1 MNFKELTKE
10 PHIAGQRRDNEL
22 TKLIQKAWMDMSFDH
37 VELAEF
43 DFYLSFPKQ
52 VNSKW
57 KSRFQTYLI
66 QLKNIVVCAT
76 YTRLFFSD
84 KS

>member
-43 DFYLSFPKQ
+43 DFYLSFPNQ

-66 QLKNIVVCAT
+66 QLRNVVVCTA
-76 YTRLFFSD
+76 YTRFIFSD

>member
-1 MNFKELTKE
+1 MAFSEYMNFKQLTKE

-43 DFYLSFPKQ
+43 DFYLSWPNQ
-52 VNSKW
+52 VI
-57 KSRFQTYLI
+57 LI
-66 QLKNIVVCAT
+66 NV
-76 YTRLFFSD
+76 
-84 KS
+84 

>member
-1 MNFKELTKE
+1 MGNNERILDLCRKFVGFFVTLSEYMNFKELTKE

-43 DFYLSFPKQ
+43 DFYLSWPNQ
-52 VNSKW
+52 VNCS
-57 KSRFQTYLI
+57 
-66 QLKNIVVCAT
+66 
-76 YTRLFFSD
+76 
-84 KS
+84 